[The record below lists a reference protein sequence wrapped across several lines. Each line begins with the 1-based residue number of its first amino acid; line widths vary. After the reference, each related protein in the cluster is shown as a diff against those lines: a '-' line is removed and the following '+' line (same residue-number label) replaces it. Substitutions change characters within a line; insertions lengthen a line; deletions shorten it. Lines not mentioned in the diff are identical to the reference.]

1 VSYRTAE
8 QIQADTL
15 KRLNADGG
23 PAFPD
28 HALPH
33 RHNGMSL
40 RDYFAGQALTLIGR
54 MIRVGSPKDTPTVA
68 RMAYEI
74 ADAMIAEREKTV

>member
-54 MIRVGSPKDTPTVA
+54 MIRV
-68 RMAYEI
+68 AYEI